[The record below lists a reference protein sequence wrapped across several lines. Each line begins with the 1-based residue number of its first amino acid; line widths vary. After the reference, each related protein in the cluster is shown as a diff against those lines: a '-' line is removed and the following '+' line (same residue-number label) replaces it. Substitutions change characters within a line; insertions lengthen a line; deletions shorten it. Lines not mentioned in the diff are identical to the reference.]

1 MKRTRERVLKNKSQ
15 GTMNSKEWLENGANA
30 QKMTGKSILPY
41 GLART
46 VMPRWIPCPS
56 FFSMEGAPLQTQP
69 SYKRMTTDH
78 LAVPSP
84 VRHMAFRETTRRQA
98 YCKYYNNFIS
108 MHVAGNR
115 SPILSLSV
123 VISKSLLMSL
133 LKFCLISKQVCL

>member
-1 MKRTRERVLKNKSQ
+1 MVQMHRKWQ
-15 GTMNSKEWLENGANA
+15 GSPFF
-30 QKMTGKSILPY
+30 PY

-46 VMPRWIPCPS
+46 VMPCWIPCPS

-84 VRHMAFRETTRRQA
+84 VRHVAFRETTRLRA

-108 MHVAGNR
+108 MHLAGNR
-115 SPILSLSV
+115 SPILSFSV
-123 VISKSLLMSL
+123 VIGKSLLTVCHCLNFVSL
-133 LKFCLISKQVCL
+133 ANKFACRQQEPPQKLKQLLN